1 MLERFTEPARRAVNE
16 SQLEMRALHH
26 GYVGTEHL
34 LLALL
39 RQPAEPAAALL
50 VRHGLD
56 LGTARAAVQRLLGES
71 GATIDGAALE
81 TIGIDLDAV
90 TARVEAAF
98 GAGALSGAGTGTGAG
113 AASAAGRGRTRTL
126 GRGVFT
132 DRAKKVLELAVR
144 AAQGRGDRSIGSGH
158 LLLGL
163 VREGGGLAV
172 RVLRDHGLDLA
183 EVERETERTLG
194 IADR

>member
-1 MLERFTEPARRAVNE
+1 MLERFTEPARRVVNE

-50 VRHGLD
+50 VRQGLD

-81 TIGIDLDAV
+81 AIGIDLDAV

-98 GAGALSGAGTGTGAG
+98 GAGALSGAGAGAG
-113 AASAAGRGRTRTL
+113 SGGASAAGRGRTRTL

-132 DRAKKVLELAVR
+132 DRARKVLELAVR

-158 LLLGL
+158 LLLGVL
-163 VREGGGLAV
+163 REGGGLAV
-172 RVLRDHGLDLA
+172 QVLRDHGLDLA

-194 IADR
+194 AV

>member
-1 MLERFTEPARRAVNE
+1 MLERFTAPARRVVTE
-16 SQLEMRALHH
+16 TQLEMRALHH
-26 GYVGTEHL
+26 GHVGTEHL

-56 LGTARAAVQRLLGES
+56 LETARAAVQRLLGES

-81 TIGIDLDAV
+81 TIGIDLDMV

-98 GAGALSGAGTGTGAG
+98 GVGALANPGG
-113 AASAAGRGRTRTL
+113 AAGRGRTRTQ
-126 GRGVFT
+126 GRGTFT
-132 DRAKKVLELAVR
+132 TRARKVLELAVR
-144 AAQGRGDRSIGSGH
+144 AAQGRGDSSIGTGH
-158 LLLGL
+158 LLLGM

-172 RVLRDHGLDLA
+172 GVLRDHGLDLA
-183 EVERETERTLG
+183 EVERETERSLG
-194 IADR
+194 ADAA

>member
-1 MLERFTEPARRAVNE
+1 MLERFTEPARRVVTE

-26 GYVGTEHL
+26 GHVGTEHL

-56 LGTARAAVQRLLGES
+56 LGAAREAVQRLLGES
-71 GATIDGAALE
+71 GTTIDGAALE
-81 TIGIDLDAV
+81 AIGIDLDMV

-98 GAGALSGAGTGTGAG
+98 GVGALSSAG
-113 AASAAGRGRTRTL
+113 AAAAAGRGRSKTQ

-132 DRAKKVLELAVR
+132 SRARKVLELAVR
-144 AAQGRGDRSIGSGH
+144 AAQGRGDRSIGTGH

-172 RVLRDHGLDLA
+172 GVLRDHGLDLA
-183 EVERETERTLG
+183 EVERETERTLD
-194 IADR
+194 AA

>member
-98 GAGALSGAGTGTGAG
+98 GTGALSGAGAGEG

-194 IADR
+194 TV

>member
-1 MLERFTEPARRAVNE
+1 MLERFTEPARRVVNE

-50 VRHGLD
+50 VRQGLD

-81 TIGIDLDAV
+81 AIGIDLDAV

-98 GAGALSGAGTGTGAG
+98 GAGALSGAGAGAG
-113 AASAAGRGRTRTL
+113 PGTASAAGRGRTRTL

-132 DRAKKVLELAVR
+132 DRARKVLELAVR
-144 AAQGRGDRSIGSGH
+144 AAQGRGDRSIGSAH

-194 IADR
+194 TV

>member
-1 MLERFTEPARRAVNE
+1 MLERFTVPARRVVTE
-16 SQLEMRALHH
+16 SQLEMRGLHH

-56 LGTARAAVQRLLGES
+56 LDTARAAVQRLLGES

-81 TIGIDLDAV
+81 AIGIDLDMV

-98 GAGALSGAGTGTGAG
+98 GVGALSSAG
-113 AASAAGRGRTRTL
+113 AAAAAGRGRTRTQ

-132 DRAKKVLELAVR
+132 PRARKVLELAVR
-144 AAQGRGDRSIGSGH
+144 AAQGRGDRSIGTGH

-172 RVLRDHGLDLA
+172 GVLRDHGLDLA
-183 EVERETERTLG
+183 EVERETERGLG
-194 IADR
+194 ADAA

>member
-1 MLERFTEPARRAVNE
+1 MLERFTEPARRVVNE

-56 LGTARAAVQRLLGES
+56 LDTARAAVQRLLGES

-81 TIGIDLDAV
+81 AIGIDLDAV

-98 GAGALSGAGTGTGAG
+98 GAGALSGASAT
-113 AASAAGRGRTRTL
+113 SAAGRGRTRTL

-132 DRAKKVLELAVR
+132 DRARKVLELAVR

-158 LLLGL
+158 LLLGVL
-163 VREGGGLAV
+163 REGGGLAV

-194 IADR
+194 TV

>member
-1 MLERFTEPARRAVNE
+1 MLERFTEPARRVVTE
-16 SQLEMRALHH
+16 SQLEMRGLHH
-26 GYVGTEHL
+26 GQVGTEHL

-39 RQPAEPAAALL
+39 RQPAEPAAAVL

-56 LGTARAAVQRLLGES
+56 LDAARAAVQRLLGEA
-71 GATIDGAALE
+71 GAGIDGAALE
-81 TIGIDLDAV
+81 SIGIDLDAV

-98 GAGALSGAGTGTGAG
+98 GAGALAGGAEAGRARAGTQR
-113 AASAAGRGRTRTL
+113 RGM
-126 GRGVFT
+126 FT
-132 DRAKKVLELAVR
+132 SRARKVLELAVR
-144 AAQGRGDRSIGSGH
+144 AAQGRGDRAIGTGH

-194 IADR
+194 AAAA

>member
-1 MLERFTEPARRAVNE
+1 MLERFTVPARRVVTE
-16 SQLEMRALHH
+16 SQLEMRGLHH

-56 LGTARAAVQRLLGES
+56 LDTARAAVQRLLGES

-81 TIGIDLDAV
+81 AIGIDLDMV

-98 GAGALSGAGTGTGAG
+98 GVGALSSAGG
-113 AASAAGRGRTRTL
+113 AAASGRGRTRTQ

-132 DRAKKVLELAVR
+132 PRARKVLELAVR
-144 AAQGRGDRSIGSGH
+144 AAQGRGDRSIGTGH

-172 RVLRDHGLDLA
+172 GVLRDHGLDLA
-183 EVERETERTLG
+183 EVERETERGLG
-194 IADR
+194 ADAA

>member
-1 MLERFTEPARRAVNE
+1 MLERFTEPARRVVTE

-26 GYVGTEHL
+26 GQVGTEHL

-56 LGTARAAVQRLLGES
+56 LGTAREAVQRLLGES
-71 GATIDGAALE
+71 GAAIDGAALE
-81 TIGIDLDAV
+81 AIGIDLDMV

-98 GAGALSGAGTGTGAG
+98 GVGALSGAGAG
-113 AASAAGRGRTRTL
+113 AAAAAGRGRSRTQ

-132 DRAKKVLELAVR
+132 SRARKVLELAVR
-144 AAQGRGDRSIGSGH
+144 AAQGRGDRSIGTGH

-172 RVLRDHGLDLA
+172 GVLRDHGLDLA
-183 EVERETERTLG
+183 EVERETERSLS
-194 IADR
+194 ADAA

>member
-1 MLERFTEPARRAVNE
+1 MLERFTEPARRVVTE

-26 GYVGTEHL
+26 GQVGTEHL

-56 LGTARAAVQRLLGES
+56 LGTAREAVQRLLGES
-71 GATIDGAALE
+71 GAAIDGAALE
-81 TIGIDLDAV
+81 AIGIDLDMV

-98 GAGALSGAGTGTGAG
+98 GVGALSGA
-113 AASAAGRGRTRTL
+113 AAAAGRGRSRTQ

-132 DRAKKVLELAVR
+132 SRARKVLELAVR
-144 AAQGRGDRSIGSGH
+144 AAQGRGDRSIGTGH

-172 RVLRDHGLDLA
+172 GVLRDHGLDLA
-183 EVERETERTLG
+183 EVERETERSLS
-194 IADR
+194 ADAA

>member
-1 MLERFTEPARRAVNE
+1 MLERFTEPARRVVTE

-26 GYVGTEHL
+26 GQVGTEHL

-56 LGTARAAVQRLLGES
+56 LGTAREAVQRLLGES
-71 GATIDGAALE
+71 GAAIDSAALE
-81 TIGIDLDAV
+81 AIGIDLDMV

-98 GAGALSGAGTGTGAG
+98 GVGALSGAG
-113 AASAAGRGRTRTL
+113 AAAAAGRGRSRTQ

-132 DRAKKVLELAVR
+132 SRARKVLELAVR
-144 AAQGRGDRSIGSGH
+144 AAQGRGDRSIGTGH

-172 RVLRDHGLDLA
+172 GVLRDHGLDLA
-183 EVERETERTLG
+183 EVERETERSLS
-194 IADR
+194 ADAA

>member
-1 MLERFTEPARRAVNE
+1 MLERFTEPARRVVNE

-81 TIGIDLDAV
+81 AIGIDLDAV

-98 GAGALSGAGTGTGAG
+98 GAGALSGAGPGG
-113 AASAAGRGRTRTL
+113 ASAAGRGRTRTL

-132 DRAKKVLELAVR
+132 DRARKVLELAVR
-144 AAQGRGDRSIGSGH
+144 AAQGRGDRSIGTGH

-163 VREGGGLAV
+163 VRQGGGLAV

-194 IADR
+194 AV